1 MYTMFLDDIR
11 TPKEKYDVI
20 ARSYDEATSYI
31 LKYGM
36 PNFISFD
43 HDLGCDE
50 NSNILN
56 SGYDLAK
63 WLVEQSLNEVLE
75 FPEDFTFQVHS
86 ANPIG
91 KNNIKSILNSYLKF
105 KEGKV

>member
-1 MYTMFLDDIR
+1 MYTMFIDDIR

-20 ARSYDEATSYI
+20 VRSCDEATSYI

-43 HDLGCDE
+43 HDLGSDE
-50 NSNILN
+50 NGNILK

-75 FPEDFTFQVHS
+75 FPKDFSFQVHS
-86 ANPIG
+86 ADLIG
-91 KNNIKSILNSYLKF
+91 KNNIKAILNNYLLFGVKLI
-105 KEGKV
+105 